1 MIVGLFSLSFF
12 QVPPFLVRKVFTQV
26 FSFINVQLFN
36 RSVVKG
42 ISYYSYSFKIQL
54 YNKPYFL
61 YLCLRAVAFCWEE
74 NAVHLATV
82 NMSKLAWR
90 NWSTGA
96 TKQLMRYLG
105 LLPLVKR
112 YSPCLLFSLMK
123 GACSVY
129 RISLGGAQAY
139 KTGNWILGNASSNL
153 D

>member
-1 MIVGLFSLSFF
+1 MIVGLCSLLFFRCLHFLCAKYLHKSSLSSMSNY
-12 QVPPFLVRKVFTQV
+12 LTGLLSRE
-26 FSFINVQLFN
+26 SHNILISSRFN
-36 RSVVKG
+36 Y
-42 ISYYSYSFKIQL
+42 ILNPI
-54 YNKPYFL
+54 FL
-61 YLCLRAVAFCWEE
+61 YLCLLAVAFCWEE

-82 NMSKLAWR
+82 NMSKLVWR

-105 LLPLVKR
+105 LLPLAKH

-123 GACSVY
+123 GTCSVY

-139 KTGNWILGNASSNL
+139 KTGNWIFGNASSNL